1 MKIIVIT
8 QPFPMGEYHWKR
20 YEANYLSSLGHEV
33 YTLEQLNGQN
43 YTSEYVQQIKE
54 LDPDLIY
61 STPADHKTFEVLE
74 QINCN
79 KVINICS
86 KGIMKDHIN
95 EWVGYHKKWWNR
107 LFTNSIVLANEAK
120 KVTNKVVHFEYPLVP
135 IEADSKVFNAQ
146 YNHDCVFLGQG
157 FHRLSIP
164 EFQLERDIFFFQN
177 HEFDFK
183 VYGNGWPRANWYSG
197 QVLPDNA
204 IGQLYSSAK
213 SAVGVIE
220 QDQRIYGLIN
230 NRYSE
235 MAHCQVPIISYK
247 YPEVDWFGADKYI
260 NFVSNYSEFK
270 NVVDKCKDKDDTIL
284 RQAEQFKSFINNQHK
299 TYLQKLKFIIEDAS

>member
-20 YEANYLSSLGHEV
+20 FEADYLTSLGHEV
-33 YTLEQLNGQN
+33 YMLEQLNGRDYNQ
-43 YTSEYVQQIKE
+43 EYIDQIKE

-74 QINCN
+74 QINCK

-95 EWVGYHKKWWNR
+95 EWTEYRGRWWDS

-120 KVTNKVVHFEYPLVP
+120 KYTKDVIHYEYPLIP
-135 IEADSKVFNAQ
+135 IEKDSIEEVPHYK
-146 YNHDCVFLGQG
+146 HDCVFLGQG
-157 FHRLSIP
+157 FHRLEIP
-164 EFQLERDIFFFQN
+164 EFKMERETFFLQN
-177 HEFDFK
+177 HDFDFK
-183 VYGNGWPRANWYSG
+183 VYGNGWPRVNWYAG
-197 QVLPDNA
+197 GVLPDGD
-204 IGQLYSSAK
+204 IGRLYASAK
-213 SAVGVIE
+213 SAIGVIE

-235 MAHCQVPIISYK
+235 MAYCKIPIISFD
-247 YPEVDWFGADKYI
+247 YPEVDWYGAEKYI
-260 NFVSNYSEFK
+260 NFITSAEEVK
-270 NVVDKCKDKDDTIL
+270 NVVNKCKNNN
-284 RQAEQFKSFINNQHK
+284 EQIIKQVNDFKQFIDVQHK
-299 TYLQKLKFIIEDAS
+299 TYLEKLEHVIKL